1 MSRVVGV
8 KGKST
13 GAYKKVREDV
23 VNPQNLLHK
32 LRKNSENSTNRGIS
46 SCEKNFSVQKRY
58 MNFSRQRKM
67 PLDVLLYEFF
77 YFLLIRTIN
86 PHRIKRPPYEYQS
99 QRHKYRTQSE

>member
-1 MSRVVGV
+1 MPRRQRTNRPLYKFFKKAWITKQIIRFQGDD
-8 KGKST
+8 T
-13 GAYKKVREDV
+13 AAYKEVREDV

-32 LRKNSENSTNRGIS
+32 LRKNSENSTDRGIS

-77 YFLLIRTIN
+77 LFFTHSY
-86 PHRIKRPPYEYQS
+86 Y
-99 QRHKYRTQSE
+99 